1 MPYVY
6 EVSFDIDPKNV
17 GELEVGNALERTSS
31 YLKAR
36 LPGRHG
42 FISGGAEYS
51 VDDPNT
57 TRIVFRSEW
66 SDWED
71 VENHRDST
79 LLEDKVLQEFNP
91 NMNIGTVSTRVYA
104 KVGSGPLRYK

>member
-6 EVSFDIDPKNV
+6 EVSFDIDPKSIT
-17 GELEVGNALERTSS
+17 ELDVGNALERTVS
-31 YLKAR
+31 YLKSR

-42 FISGGAEYS
+42 FITGGAEYS
-51 VDDPNT
+51 VDDPDT

-71 VENHRDST
+71 VQNHRDSS
-79 LLEDKVLQEFNP
+79 LLEDKVLKEFNP
-91 NMNIGTVSTRVYA
+91 RVNIGTVSTRVYA
-104 KVGSGPLRYK
+104 KVGSGPLRIK